1 MTINNILIIED
12 LYLKQIEVNLNDF
25 VYNKYLR
32 LITNDLKI
40 YKRIKETIRLRN
52 YIFRI
57 SFNKFY

>member
-52 YIFRI
+52 YVSRI
-57 SFNKFY
+57 SFNKF